1 MNQLSEDEIKRR
13 MPVWEAISDLWLDTE
28 LGENGV
34 LYIARV
40 LAESGYSLEEIDKIY
55 TEEVAPVVY
64 MNAYSVTGVWT
75 GFDPVWLKEEILKK
89 TKRHFIIS
97 DLPIIKQIKIKIITC
112 SVEDNWKSVKN
123 ILTQT
128 LNKMP

>member
-55 TEEVAPVVY
+55 KEEVAPVVY

>member
-1 MNQLSEDEIKRR
+1 MKQLSEEEIKRR
-13 MPVWEAISDLWLDTE
+13 IPVWEAISDLWLDTE

-55 TEEVAPVVY
+55 AEEVAPVVY

-75 GFDPVWLKEEILKK
+75 GFDSVWLKEEILKK
-89 TKRHFIIS
+89 TRRHFIIS
-97 DLPIIKQIKIKIITC
+97 DLPIIKQIKIKIITY

-128 LNKMP
+128 LNEMP